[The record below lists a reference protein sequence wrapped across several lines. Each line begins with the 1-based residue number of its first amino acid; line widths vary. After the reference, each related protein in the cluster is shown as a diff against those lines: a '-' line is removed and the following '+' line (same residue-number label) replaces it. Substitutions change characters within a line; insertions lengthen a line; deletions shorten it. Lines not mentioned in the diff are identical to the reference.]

1 MKETPDTYYGSE
13 GVHNLQVAIRL
24 AKTVSRS
31 IFAIRIKLGIELM
44 RQLEHMRFEGQI
56 HVTGRNDGY
65 DTLVQEKN
73 KRA

>member
-1 MKETPDTYYGSE
+1 
-13 GVHNLQVAIRL
+13 VAIRL

-31 IFAIRIKLGIELM
+31 IFAMRIKLGIELM

-56 HVTGRNDGY
+56 HVTGRKDGY
-65 DTLVQEKN
+65 ETLVQAKN